1 MSPKKQL
8 ESPAQI
14 GPIYTWPDGV
24 SELTGLST
32 VTLQRM
38 RSQGDA
44 PALYAITER
53 SLVTTGAD
61 LLAWVRSKSVP
72 VGYKCRPAT
81 TRRKRAPLTGQASAA
96 CPAQ

>member
-1 MSPKKQL
+1 VIPKKNS
-8 ESPAQI
+8 ESAVPLV
-14 GPIYTWPDGV
+14 PIYTWPDGV
-24 SELTGLST
+24 SALTGLSA

-38 RSQGDA
+38 RAQGDA

-81 TRRKRAPLTGQASAA
+81 ARRKST
-96 CPAQ
+96 